1 MEVTEVDDYGRK
13 YNIDWNEV
21 MKLTITVYNPDVIQT
36 INEKFYD
43 EIEKKL
49 EKSNFSDAKSLIQKI
64 QSK

>member
-1 MEVTEVDDYGRK
+1 VDDYGRK

>member
-21 MKLTITVYNPDVIQT
+21 MKLTITLYNPDDIQT
-36 INEKFYD
+36 INKKFYD

>member
-1 MEVTEVDDYGRK
+1 MDDYGRK

>member
-1 MEVTEVDDYGRK
+1 MDDYGRK
-13 YNIDWNEV
+13 FNIDWNEV
-21 MKLTITVYNPDVIQT
+21 MKLTITVYNPDVIRT

-43 EIEKKL
+43 EIEEKL